1 MNEFITYGTAAFSA
15 VALGGAALLFAK
27 SRSAQKSQLES
38 VALVAAETEQTAL
51 NETPAELSPELVVA
65 DSEGRALVKTR
76 LITQI
81 PAGAPTFSGPGN
93 VAVKRGQQLASDLLK
108 GVATLPNKTLELVF
122 DPEIQKGLSEG
133 TLTIMEAIG
142 GGQRA
147 MAIESN
153 RQIAGHGR
161 LLEGGKAKQLASGA
175 FHLLSIAV
183 AQSHLAD
190 INRSLTD
197 IQGAIE
203 KLQRTIDD
211 KDHAQ
216 LRGSMNY
223 LEYLVSFMRDL
234 ESPELFPQEKRNQL
248 EAIKHQTMQWIE
260 QLQLEA
266 SRLRSDIEQL
276 QEVDTFGTGETHKS
290 LVAHAGKVNS
300 LLQKRDVLL
309 RILSLLDI
317 GTAYLDPT
325 ASGKWALTLGEKC
338 SKSFL
343 EIDALLTT
351 QRDRSIELLSRA
363 VFNRKGTL
371 EQRRSELVAQNEG
384 MRTLTLEHQKAY
396 KATADMLS
404 QHLKKYRDEHQPIR
418 TALTFDQHGE
428 VCKVAML

>member
-15 VALGGAALLFAK
+15 VALGGAALLFIK
-27 SRSAQKSQLES
+27 SRSAQKSQVES
-38 VALVAAETEQTAL
+38 ALQAPAAMEQTVL
-51 NETPAELSPELVVA
+51 HEPSAELSPELIVA
-65 DSEGRALVKTR
+65 DSEGRQLVKTR

-81 PAGAPTFSGPGN
+81 PAGAPTFSGPNN
-93 VAVKRGQQLASDLLK
+93 VAVKRGQQLAADLLK
-108 GVATLPNKTLELVF
+108 EVATLPNKTLELVF
-122 DPEIQKGLSEG
+122 DPDIQKGLAEG
-133 TLTIMEAIG
+133 TLTIMEAVG

-147 MAIESN
+147 MAVQSN
-153 RQIAGHGR
+153 GQIAGHGR

-190 INRSLTD
+190 INRSLTE
-197 IQGAIE
+197 IQGTIE
-203 KLQRTIDD
+203 KLQRAIDD
-211 KDHAQ
+211 KDHAH

-223 LEYLVSFMRDL
+223 LEYLVGFMRDL

-266 SRLRSDIEQL
+266 SRLKDDIQQQ
-276 QEVDTFGTGETHKS
+276 QEVDTFGTGETHKA

-309 RILSLLDI
+309 RILALLDI

-325 ASGKWALTLGEKC
+325 ASGKWALSLADKC
-338 SKSFL
+338 GKSFL
-343 EIDALLTT
+343 EIDELLTT
-351 QRDRSIELLSRA
+351 QRDRSILLLSSA

-371 EQRRSELVAQNEG
+371 EERRKELVGQNES
-384 MRTLTLEHQKAY
+384 MRALTLEHQKAY
-396 KATADMLS
+396 KATADLLS

>member
-1 MNEFITYGTAAFSA
+1 MNELITYGATAFSA
-15 VALGGAALLFAK
+15 VALGGAALLFMK
-27 SRSAQKSQLES
+27 SRSSQKAQLELPPQ
-38 VALVAAETEQTAL
+38 VPIAVQQAAQSPSPT
-51 NETPAELSPELVVA
+51 ELSPELVVMNG
-65 DSEGRALVKTR
+65 EGRQLVTTR
-76 LITQI
+76 LITQV
-81 PAGAPTFSGPGN
+81 PAGAPTFSGSNN
-93 VAVKRGQQLASDLLK
+93 VAVKRGQQLAADLLK

-122 DPEIQKGLSEG
+122 DPEIQKGLADG
-133 TLTIMEAIG
+133 TLTIMDAIG

-147 MAIESN
+147 MAVQSN

-190 INRSLTD
+190 INRSLSE

-211 KDHAQ
+211 KDHAH

-223 LEYLVSFMRDL
+223 LEYLVGFMRDL

-266 SRLRSDIEQL
+266 SRLKDDIQQQ
-276 QEVDTFGTGETHKS
+276 QEIDTFGTGETHKA

-309 RILSLLDI
+309 RILALLDI

-325 ASGKWALTLGEKC
+325 ASGKWALSLGDKC

-343 EIDALLTT
+343 EIDELLTT
-351 QRDRSIELLSRA
+351 QRDRSIQLLSNA
-363 VFNRKGTL
+363 LFNRKGTL
-371 EQRRSELVAQNEG
+371 EERRKELVGQNEN
-384 MRTLTLEHQKAY
+384 MRLLTLEHQKAY

-428 VCKVAML
+428 VCKVSML

>member
-1 MNEFITYGTAAFSA
+1 MNEVVLYGTAAFSA
-15 VALGGAALLFAK
+15 VALGGAALLFIRGRNTPSSLA
-27 SRSAQKSQLES
+27 ES
-38 VALVAAETEQTAL
+38 PLQVPAVAETIVPNEQTT
-51 NETPAELSPELVVA
+51 NLSPELVVT
-65 DSEGRALVKTR
+65 DNEGRQLVQTR

-81 PAGAPTFSGPGN
+81 PAGAPTFSGTSN
-93 VAVKRGQQLASDLLK
+93 VAVKRGQQLAADLLK

-122 DPEIQKGLSEG
+122 DPEIQKGLTEG
-133 TLTIMEAIG
+133 TLTIMDAAG

-147 MAIESN
+147 MAVRDN
-153 RQIAGHGR
+153 GQIAGHGR

-190 INRSLTD
+190 INRSLTE

-203 KLQRTIDD
+203 NLQRTIDD

-223 LEYLVSFMRDL
+223 LEYLVGFMRDL

-266 SRLRSDIEQL
+266 SRLKSDIYQQ
-276 QEVDTFGTGETHKS
+276 QEVDTFGTGGTHKA

-309 RILSLLDI
+309 RILALLDI

-325 ASGKWALTLGEKC
+325 ASGKWTLSLGDKC

-351 QRDRSIELLSRA
+351 QRDRSIQLLSSA
-363 VFNRKGTL
+363 MFNRKGTL
-371 EQRRSELVAQNEG
+371 EERRKELVDQNES
-384 MRTLTLEHQKAY
+384 MRALTLEHQKAY

-418 TALTFDQHGE
+418 TALTFDQHGA

>member
-1 MNEFITYGTAAFSA
+1 MNELIIYGTAAFSV
-15 VALGGAALLFAK
+15 VALGGASLLFIK
-27 SRSAQKSQLES
+27 SRRTSS
-38 VALVAAETEQTAL
+38 VQADSLPVPADNVEQIPADL
-51 NETPAELSPELVVA
+51 TPVEMGPELIVVDA
-65 DSEGRALVKTR
+65 EGRPLVKTR
-76 LITQI
+76 LITHI
-81 PAGAPTFSGPGN
+81 PAGAPTFSGQN
-93 VAVKRGQQLASDLLK
+93 DVAVKRGRQMAADLLK

-122 DPEIQKGLSEG
+122 DPEIHKGLVEG
-133 TLTIMEAIG
+133 TLTIMDAAG

-147 MAIESN
+147 MAIASDGK
-153 RQIAGHGR
+153 IAGHGR

-190 INRSLTD
+190 INRSLSE

-203 KLQRTIDD
+203 KLQRAIED

-223 LEYLVSFMRDL
+223 LEYLVGFMRDL
-234 ESPELFPQEKRNQL
+234 ETPDLFPQEKRNQL

-266 SRLRSDIEQL
+266 LRLKSDIEQ
-276 QEVDTFGTGETHKS
+276 QKEIDTFGTGETHKA
-290 LVAHAGKVNS
+290 LVAHAEKVNN

-309 RILSLLDI
+309 RILALLDI

-325 ASGKWALTLGEKC
+325 ARGKWTLSLAEKC
-338 SKSFL
+338 SQSFQD
-343 EIDALLTT
+343 IDALLTT
-351 QRDRSIELLSRA
+351 QRDRSFELLSKA
-363 VFNRKGTL
+363 MFNRKGTL
-371 EQRRSELVAQNEG
+371 EQRRNELVSQNEG

-396 KATADMLS
+396 AATADMLS
-404 QHLKKYRDEHQPIR
+404 QHLKKYRNEHQPIR